1 MIKRIIEFSAH
12 NRFLVLMITSLM
24 VGLGIYS
31 MNHIPLDAIP
41 DLSDTQV
48 IIYSKWD
55 RSPDI
60 IENQVTYPI
69 VSAMLGAPKVK
80 SVRGF
85 SDYGFSYVYVIFE
98 DGVDLYWARSRV
110 LESLNRLGSQM
121 PSGVKTEIG
130 PDATSVGWVYQY
142 ALRDESGKFNSSDLR
157 SMQDWLLKFQ
167 LQSVPGVA
175 EVATVGGFVK
185 QYQIKV
191 DPTKLQQFQVTMS
204 QVMDAVRN
212 SNQESGARTIEF
224 SGTEAMVR
232 SRALVDKI
240 EDIENAV
247 VFYNPRSRAPIVVK
261 QLASV
266 SVGPEMR
273 RGVTDFNGLG
283 DTVGGIIVMRQ
294 GENVPEVIG
303 RVKAKLAEIQ
313 TALPEGVKVISVYDR
328 STLIDRAMETL
339 KGTLTEELIIVSLV
353 ILLFL
358 WHIPS
363 AIVPIVTIPI
373 AVLLSFIPL
382 YYFGLSS
389 NIMSLSG
396 IAISIGVL
404 VDGAIVEV
412 ENAYR
417 KIQIWDQNGRKEDFF
432 SVRLSALTEVGPS
445 VFFSLLVIAVAFLP
459 IFTLI
464 DQEGRL
470 FRPLA
475 FSKTFAMAIAA
486 LLAVTL
492 DPAIR
497 MLFARSEKFKTKSPL
512 LNRVGNAVFVGTYYD
527 EHKHPISRRLFAV
540 YEPVIEWVLTHKK
553 KALAFALAGMISIGP
568 GFMLLG
574 SEFMPTLHEGSLL
587 YMPTALPGI
596 SITEAQ
602 RVLTLQDQILKTF
615 PEVDTV
621 FGKAGRADTSTD
633 TAPLSMIETT
643 ISLKPQS
650 EWRKESRWYS
660 KLPELFKAPFQRI
673 WPETISEEK
682 LIDELNEKLSFIG
695 MPNIWTMPIK
705 NRIDMLST
713 GIRSAIGLKIFGPDL
728 KTIQS
733 IGEKIEKQ
741 IMTVEGTRSVIAE
754 RIASGYFLDIDFD
767 REKLKIYGLS
777 LRDAQDQAMTSVG
790 GDNVSQILA
799 GRERYPIQV
808 RLAPSFRQDPEQ
820 ISRTLI
826 TTPTGAQ
833 IPLNEIA
840 KVHFK
845 DGPSMIR
852 DENAQLVGYVYIDID
867 PSKVDIGTYV
877 TRAKEVLRDKVEIP
891 KGYLVTWSGQ
901 FENMERVKARLKFV
915 IPITLIFIM
924 FLLYFN
930 TKSWVKTAIVLL
942 AVPFSLIGAVW
953 FLVFLGYNL
962 SIAAW
967 VGMIALLGLD
977 AETGVFML
985 MYLDLAFDER
995 VEKNQMKTHDDLK
1008 RAVIEGAVHRVR
1020 PKLMTVAALFM
1031 GLIPIMWSLGA
1042 GSDVMKRIAAPMI
1055 GGLVSSFL
1063 LELLIYPVVF
1073 YLWKSRAHFNVPF
1086 SKLFDEKPALTEDP
1100 E

>member
-12 NRFLVLMITSLM
+12 NRFLALAITS
-24 VGLGIYS
+24 VFIALGIYS
-31 MNHIPLDAIP
+31 LNHIPLDAIP

-60 IENQVTYPI
+60 VENQVTYPI

-110 LESLNRLGSQM
+110 LENMNRIGSQL
-121 PSGVKTEIG
+121 PVGVKTEIG

-142 ALRDESGKFNSSDLR
+142 ALRDESGKFNSSDMR
-157 SMQDWLLKFQ
+157 SMQDWLIKFQ

-175 EVATVGGFVK
+175 EVAAVGGFVK
-185 QYQIKV
+185 QYQVKV
-191 DPTKLQQFQVTMS
+191 DPTKLQQFQVTMN

-212 SNQESGARTIEF
+212 SNQESGGRTIEF

-247 VFYNPRSRAPIVVK
+247 VNYNPRSRAPVVVK
-261 QLASV
+261 QVATV

-294 GENVPEVIG
+294 GENVPEVID
-303 RVKAKLAEIQ
+303 RVKTKLAEIQ
-313 TALPEGVKVISVYDR
+313 KALPEGVKIISVYDR

-373 AVLLSFIPL
+373 SVLLAFIPL
-382 YYFGLSS
+382 YFFGLSS

-417 KIQIWDQNGRKEDFF
+417 KIQIWDHNGRKEDFF
-432 SVRLSALTEVGPS
+432 HVRLSALTEVGPS

-459 IFTLI
+459 IFTLV

-475 FSKTFAMAIAA
+475 FSKNFAMAIAA
-486 LLAVTL
+486 LLAITL

-512 LNRVGNAVFVGTYYD
+512 LNRIGNAALVGTYYD

-540 YEPVIEWVLTHKK
+540 YEPVIDWVLRHKK
-553 KALAFALAGMISIGP
+553 KTLSFALIGIISIAP

-596 SITEAQ
+596 SVSEAQ
-602 RVLTLQDQILKTF
+602 RILTHQDQVIKTF
-615 PEVDTV
+615 PEVDAV
-621 FGKAGRADTSTD
+621 FGKAGRAETSTD

-643 ISLKPQS
+643 ITLKPSS
-650 EWRKESRWYS
+650 EWRKEKRWYS
-660 KLPELFKAPFQRI
+660 FLPEFTKAPFQRI

-682 LIDELNEKLSFIG
+682 LIDELNEKLAFVG

-713 GIRSAIGLKIFGPDL
+713 GIRSPIGIKIFGPDL

-733 IGEKIEKQ
+733 IGEQIEQQ

-767 REKLKIYGLS
+767 REKLKIYGIS
-777 LRDAQDQAMTSVG
+777 LKEAQDQAMTSVG

-799 GRERYPIQV
+799 GRERYPVQV

-820 ISRTLI
+820 IKRTLI

-833 IPLNEIA
+833 IPLSEIA
-840 KVHFK
+840 SVRFK

-867 PSKVDIGTYV
+867 PEKVDIGTYV
-877 TRAKEVLRDKVEIP
+877 SHAKEVLNQKVDVP
-891 KGYLVTWSGQ
+891 SGYLISWSGQ
-901 FENMERVKARLKFV
+901 FENMERVKERLKFV
-915 IPITLIFIM
+915 IPITLILIM

-930 TKSWVKTAIVLL
+930 TKSWVKTGIVLL

-995 VEKNQMKTHDDLK
+995 VQKNQMNTLTDL
-1008 RAVIEGAVHRVR
+1008 RQAVIEGAAHRVR

-1055 GGLVSSFL
+1055 GGLISSFL
-1063 LELLIYPVVF
+1063 LELLIYPVIF
-1073 YLWKSRAHFNVPF
+1073 YLWKSKAHFKIPN
-1086 SKLFDEKPALTEDP
+1086 SKLFEEV
-1100 E
+1100 

>member
-1 MIKRIIEFSAH
+1 MIKRIIELSAH
-12 NRFLVLMITSLM
+12 NRFLVLAITSLLI
-24 VGLGIYS
+24 GLGIYS
-31 MNHIPLDAIP
+31 LNRIPLDAIP

-60 IENQVTYPI
+60 VENQVTYPI
-69 VSAMLGAPKVK
+69 VSAMLGAPRVR

-110 LESLNRLGSQM
+110 LESLNRIGSQI
-121 PSGVKTEIG
+121 PTGVKTEIG

-142 ALRDESGKFNSSDLR
+142 ALRDESGKFNSSDMR
-157 SMQDWLLKFQ
+157 SMQDWLIKFQ

-175 EVATVGGFVK
+175 EVAAVGGFVK

-191 DPTKLQQFQVTMS
+191 DPTKLQQFQVTMN

-247 VFYNPRSRAPIVVK
+247 VNYNPRSRAPVVVK
-261 QLASV
+261 QVATV

-294 GENVPEVIG
+294 GENVPEVIE
-303 RVKAKLAEIQ
+303 RVKVKLAEIQ
-313 TALPEGVKVISVYDR
+313 EALPDGVKIVSVYDR

-339 KGTLTEELIIVSLV
+339 KGTLIEELIIVSLV

-373 AVLLSFIPL
+373 SVLLAFIPL
-382 YYFGLSS
+382 YFFGLSS

-417 KIQIWDQNGRKEDFF
+417 KIQIWDYNGRKEDFF
-432 SVRLSALTEVGPS
+432 HVRLSALTEVGPS

-459 IFTLI
+459 IFTLV

-475 FSKTFAMAIAA
+475 FSKNFAMAIAA
-486 LLAVTL
+486 LLAITL

-512 LNRVGNAVFVGTYYD
+512 LNRIGNATLVGTYYD
-527 EHKHPISRRLFAV
+527 EHRHPISRRLFAI
-540 YEPVIEWVLTHKK
+540 YEPAIDWVLRHKK
-553 KALAFALAGMISIGP
+553 KTLGFALAGILSIIP

-596 SITEAQ
+596 SISEAQ
-602 RVLTLQDQILKTF
+602 HLLTLQDKILKTF
-615 PEVDTV
+615 PEVDAV
-621 FGKAGRADTSTD
+621 FGKAGRAETSTD

-643 ISLKPQS
+643 ITLKPS
-650 EWRKESRWYS
+650 SDWRKEKRWYS
-660 KLPELFKAPFQRI
+660 FLPESTKVPFQRI

-682 LIDELNEKLSFIG
+682 LIDELNEKLSFVG

-713 GIRSAIGLKIFGPDL
+713 GIRSPIGIKIFGPDL
-728 KTIQS
+728 KTIQG
-733 IGEKIEKQ
+733 IGEQIERQ
-741 IMTVEGTRSVIAE
+741 IMAVEGTRSVIAE

-767 REKLKIYGLS
+767 REKLKIYGIS
-777 LRDAQDQAMTSVG
+777 LKEAQDQAMNSVG

-799 GRERYPIQV
+799 GRERYPVQV
-808 RLAPSFRQDPEQ
+808 RLAPSFRQDIEQ
-820 ISRTLI
+820 IKRALI

-833 IPLNEIA
+833 IPLSEVA
-840 KVHFK
+840 TVRFK

-867 PSKVDIGTYV
+867 PSRVDIGTYV
-877 TRAKEVLRDKVEIP
+877 DRAKAALNEKVIVP
-891 KGYLVTWSGQ
+891 KGYLISWSGQ
-901 FENMERVKARLKFV
+901 FENMERVKERLKFV
-915 IPITLIFIM
+915 IPITLILIM

-930 TKSWVKTAIVLL
+930 TKSWVKTGVVLL

-995 VEKNQMKTHDDLK
+995 VQKNQMKSLDDLK
-1008 RAVIEGAVHRVR
+1008 HAVIEGAVHRVR

-1055 GGLVSSFL
+1055 GGLISSFL
-1063 LELLIYPVVF
+1063 LELLIYPVIF
-1073 YLWKSRAHFNVPF
+1073 YLWKSNAHFKIPF
-1086 SKLFDEKPALTEDP
+1086 SKTFKEI
-1100 E
+1100 